1 MENGRMTQVKMEI
14 DEKLLT
20 EVASITGGEYFRATD
35 TTALEQIYE
44 RIDAL
49 EKTQAESR
57 SVMIPRPLYRWPL
70 GVALLLLLLLG
81 LFPDGIPRAWF
92 TRRAHG

>member
-1 MENGRMTQVKMEI
+1 MEI
-14 DEKLLT
+14 DEDLLT

-35 TTALEQIYE
+35 TDALEQIYA

-70 GVALLLLLLLG
+70 GLALLSLLLLG